1 MRDGNGFGGASRY
14 GAYSAHQTGGRQM
27 TTELR
32 LYTVN
37 KGMMDEW
44 LESFRKYIMPTSAK
58 FGIKIHFAFVNRP
71 QNEFI
76 WSRSYDTQEALDA
89 YMKSPDR
96 AAYADLTGRC
106 IAK

>member
-1 MRDGNGFGGASRY
+1 
-14 GAYSAHQTGGRQM
+14 M

-37 KGMMDEW
+37 RGMMDEW
-44 LESFRKYIMPTSAK
+44 LAAFNKYIMPTSNK
-58 FGIKIHFAFVNRP
+58 FGIKIHFGFVNRP

-76 WSRSYDTQEALDA
+76 WCRSYDGPEVMDA

-96 AAYADLTGRC
+96 AAYADITGRC
-106 IAK
+106 IAKTEVRTVDLALGEVSVANKEGVTA

>member
-1 MRDGNGFGGASRY
+1 
-14 GAYSAHQTGGRQM
+14 M

-37 KGMMDEW
+37 RGMMDSW
-44 LESFRKYIMPTSAK
+44 LEAFQKHIMPTSAR
-58 FGIKIHFAFVNRP
+58 FGIKIHVAFINRG

-76 WSRSYDTQEALDA
+76 WVRSYETPEALDA

-96 AAYADLTGRC
+96 AAYADETGKH
-106 IAK
+106 IAKTEVRQVDLALGELSVANLAGAAVS

>member
-1 MRDGNGFGGASRY
+1 
-14 GAYSAHQTGGRQM
+14 M

-44 LESFRKYIMPTSAK
+44 LEAFQKYIMPTSAK
-58 FGIKIHFAFVNRP
+58 FGIKIHFGFVNRS

-76 WSRSYDTQEALDA
+76 WSRSYDSSEALEA

-96 AAYADLTGRC
+96 AAYADITGRC
-106 IAK
+106 IAKTEVRQVDLALGAVSVANLEQVAT